1 MAQVNDRWRRRRYSF
16 FLLAACA
23 FGGAVTAHAQADWTT
38 YGGTDWNQRWSTLKQ
53 INTKNVHS
61 LVARMVFQT
70 GTRPGSFENT
80 PIVAGDTMYV
90 TTAYD
95 DAVIAYD
102 LDKRREMWRFNYK
115 MASSSYCCGP
125 NNRGVALASGKV
137 FFGTL
142 DGHVVALNAHT
153 GQQVWDTQ
161 IATSD
166 SGYSITPAPLI
177 VGQTVVIGVSGG
189 EYGIRGHVDALN
201 VDTGKPVWRW
211 YSIPAPGEDS
221 VAPNGWWGV
230 WAPKAEEAD
239 LHRDIAREKADSA
252 AHPDA
257 WKRGGGGVWMTPA
270 YDKDLNL
277 LFFTVGNPSPD
288 LDGSARPG
296 DNLFTDCIVAIDAS
310 TGKTRWYYQVVPHDV
325 WDLDETSPPAVVML
339 DGRKVVVQAGKTAW
353 AYVLDAKTGRL
364 IRKTQNFTA
373 QKNIF
378 ALPTP
383 EGTLMLPGANGG
395 TEWSP
400 LSIDPSLGYAYV
412 AGLNQPM
419 LYSTHPVPHA
429 NGRMWLGSAFKL
441 APGASQNGT
450 FTALDLRTG
459 KIAWQNQ
466 MDQPMMGGSLAT
478 AGGLVFTGE
487 GNGNFDAYD
496 ARTGKLLW
504 QFSAGAGCNAA
515 PMGFELHGEEMI
527 GVACG
532 GNFQLGYPLGGA
544 VFVFGLPNTSTQPA
558 HPGGHKR

>member
-1 MAQVNDRWRRRRYSF
+1 MTQVNGRWRRTWNSC
-16 FLLAACA
+16 FLLVACA
-23 FGGAVTAHAQADWTT
+23 LGGAVTAHGQADWTT

-161 IATSD
+161 IASSD

-339 DGRKVVVQAGKTAW
+339 DGRKVIVQAGKTAW

-400 LSIDPSLGYAYV
+400 ISIDPSLGYAYV

-441 APGASQNGT
+441 APGASQDGT

-504 QFSAGAGCNAA
+504 QFNAGAGCNAA
-515 PMGFELHGEEMI
+515 PMSFELHGEEMI

-544 VFVFGLPNTSTQPA
+544 VFVFGLPNTSTQRA
-558 HPGGHKR
+558 HPGGRMR